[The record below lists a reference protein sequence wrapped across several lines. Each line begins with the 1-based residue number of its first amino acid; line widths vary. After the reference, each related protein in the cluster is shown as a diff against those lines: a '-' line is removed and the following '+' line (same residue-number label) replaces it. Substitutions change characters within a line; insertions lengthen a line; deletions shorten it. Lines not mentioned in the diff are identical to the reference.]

1 MDLGINKQGQAAF
14 EDFQENNTQQAF
26 IKKAN
31 NDGEQELN
39 AYEFYEY

>member
-1 MDLGINKQGQAAF
+1 MELGVNAQGQAVF
-14 EDFQENNTQQAF
+14 QDFKENDTKQAS

-31 NDGEQELN
+31 EDNEQELN

>member
-1 MDLGINKQGQAAF
+1 MNLGINKNGQVVF
-14 EDFQENNTQQAF
+14 EDFQENTEKQAF

-31 NDGEQELN
+31 TDNEQELN

>member
-1 MDLGINKQGQAAF
+1 MELGVNKQGQAVF
-14 EDFQENNTQQAF
+14 QDFKENDEKKAF

-31 NDGEQELN
+31 EDNEQELD